1 MRPERIRVYDPRGK
15 EVSLS
20 VGQTAPAGWFHGG
33 LCPVVLERE
42 HVVLL
47 AIIRGEDMDL
57 DEDDP
62 ANVRRVVTFEPVW
75 TKDELAAFA
84 EKKRAAD
91 AAEAAKVAA
100 KAAAMAVALAECQER
115 NITATGGVWEVRSVS
130 LRVTAEQRAAGTHYQ
145 FEERAVFIASSPTV
159 ADLGD
164 GGDGGGSGYGR
175 HSAHGGLESIADRG
189 YNKSDVDWAFD
200 ARNPANAWND

>member
-1 MRPERIRVYDPRGK
+1 MRPERIRVYDPSGK

-33 LCPVVLERE
+33 LFPVVLERE

-47 AIIRGEDMDL
+47 TIRRGEDMDL

-62 ANVRRVVTFEPVW
+62 ANVRRVITFEPVW
-75 TKDELAAFA
+75 TQDELAAFA
-84 EKKRAAD
+84 EKKRAKA
-91 AAEAAKVAA
+91 AAETAKVAA
-100 KAAAMAVALAECQER
+100 KAAARAVALAECQER

-145 FEERAVFIASSPTV
+145 FEERAVFIAVSPTV
-159 ADLGD
+159 ADL
-164 GGDGGGSGYGR
+164 GDGGGSGYGR

-189 YNKSDVDWAFD
+189 YNKADVDWAFD